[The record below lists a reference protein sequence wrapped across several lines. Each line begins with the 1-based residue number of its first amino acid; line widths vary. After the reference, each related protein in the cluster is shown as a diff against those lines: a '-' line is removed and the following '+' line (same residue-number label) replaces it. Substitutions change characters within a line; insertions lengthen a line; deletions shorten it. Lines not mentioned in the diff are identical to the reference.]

1 MYNNTG
7 LTVLPATGMTLAV
20 WYPLAGFAL
29 IAAGVALLRIARRK
43 RQPPADG

>member
-7 LTVLPATGMTLAV
+7 LTVLPATGMAMAV

-29 IAAGVALLRIARRK
+29 MAAGFAVIRIAKRK
-43 RQPPADG
+43 NQPNP